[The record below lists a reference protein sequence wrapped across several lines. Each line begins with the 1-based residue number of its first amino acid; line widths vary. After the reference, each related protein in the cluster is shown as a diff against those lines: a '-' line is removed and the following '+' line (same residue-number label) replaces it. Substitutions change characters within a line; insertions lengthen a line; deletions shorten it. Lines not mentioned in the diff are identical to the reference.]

1 MGTVYV
7 TVEIGDPH
15 GQESRPAEMEA
26 DTGFTYTAVPRRVL
40 EDLGVVVRW
49 VEPSMLADGSTQN
62 LDVGQTTIRLGGKEF
77 STMVSFAEDH
87 EPSLL
92 GVTALEQ
99 ALLAVD
105 PVHGRLIPVP
115 ARRYWRDGRAKSQ

>member
-1 MGTVYV
+1 MGSVYV

-15 GQESRPAEMEA
+15 GQEFRQVEMEA
-26 DTGFTYTAVPRRVL
+26 DTGCTYTAVPRKLL

-49 VEPSMLADGSTQN
+49 MEPSMLADGSIQN

-77 STMVSFAEDH
+77 STMVSIAEEH
-87 EPSLL
+87 QPSLL
-92 GVTALEQ
+92 GVTTLEL

-115 ARRYWRDGRAKSQ
+115 AKRY

>member
-1 MGTVYV
+1 M
-7 TVEIGDPH
+7 
-15 GQESRPAEMEA
+15 
-26 DTGFTYTAVPRRVL
+26 
-40 EDLGVVVRW
+40 VRW

-62 LDVGQTTIRLGGKEF
+62 LDVGQTTIRVGDKEF

-92 GVTALEQ
+92 GVTALEK

-105 PVHGRLIPVP
+105 PVHGTLIPVP
-115 ARRYWRDGRAKSQ
+115 AKRYGGARR

>member
-7 TVEIGDPH
+7 SVEIGDPH
-15 GQESRPAEMEA
+15 GQEFRSVEMEA
-26 DTGFTYTAVPRRVL
+26 DTGCTYTAVPRKLL
-40 EDLGVVVRW
+40 EELGVVVRW
-49 VEPSMLADGSTQN
+49 VEPSLLADGSTQN

-77 STMVSFAEDH
+77 STMVSFAGEN

-105 PVHGRLIPVP
+105 PVHGRLIRVP
-115 ARRYWRDGRAKSQ
+115 ARRY